1 VSTDGYDADWLIVG
15 SGFGGSV
22 SALRLAERGYSVELL
37 ECGRRYA
44 DDEFASS
51 TWDLRRY
58 FWAPKLGLKGIFRL
72 SIFKDLSVVSGCG
85 VGGGSLGYANT
96 LYRARPAFYT
106 DERWAQLDEWESA
119 LSPHYDEAERMLG
132 VAAVTADDAADDLLR
147 AFGDHIGATETYSK
161 TRVGVFFGEPGVTVD
176 DPYFGGEGPSRTG
189 CISCGRCMVG
199 CPYGAKNTLVKNY
212 LWFAERLGVDVRPE
226 RTVVDIRPIG
236 APDGSEGYEVVSE
249 RSGAWLRKDRQV
261 HRARGVVVS
270 AGALGT
276 NKLLQRCRL
285 GGSLPRISDRLGEV
299 VRTNSEAIL
308 AVTAPDDSIDLTRR
322 VAISGS
328 IYPDPD
334 THIETVSYGEAG
346 DSMSFLYTA
355 LVGDGTKLT
364 RPVKWLGAL
373 WRHPLRS
380 LKLLWP
386 RHWSRRTIILL
397 VMQSLD
403 NHIAL
408 RPKRGLFGGLR
419 LQTEQDPE
427 RPNPTFIPVAN
438 QAAEWIA
445 QRIGGVAQS
454 SVTEALA
461 NAPSTAHI
469 LGGAIIARDPSAGV
483 VDHRQRVFG
492 YENLL
497 VVDGSV
503 VPANVGVNPSL
514 TIAALAERAMTFVE
528 PASGVAP
535 DVLVE
540 DLPVA
545 LVTGAEGE

>member
-528 PASGVAP
+528 PASRVAP

-545 LVTGAEGE
+545 LVTRAEGE

>member
-212 LWFAERLGVDVRPE
+212 LWFAERLGVRVQPE

-261 HRARGVVVS
+261 HRTRGVVVS

-276 NKLLQRCRL
+276 NRLLQRCRL
-285 GGSLPRISDRLGEV
+285 GGSLPLVSDRLGEV

-308 AVTAPDDSIDLTRR
+308 AVTAPDDSIDLTKR

-373 WRHPLRS
+373 WRHPIRS

-408 RPKRGLFGGLR
+408 RPKRGPFGGLR

-454 SVTEALA
+454 SLTEAIA

-469 LGGAIIARDPSAGV
+469 LGGAIIAPGPSAGV

-514 TIAALAERAMTFVE
+514 TITALAERAMTFV
-528 PASGVAP
+528 ASAP
-535 DVLVE
+535 EVLE
-540 DLPVA
+540 DLPVP
-545 LVTGAEGE
+545 LVAGAEGE

>member
-545 LVTGAEGE
+545 LVTRAEGE

>member
-1 VSTDGYDADWLIVG
+1 
-15 SGFGGSV
+15 
-22 SALRLAERGYSVELL
+22 
-37 ECGRRYA
+37 
-44 DDEFASS
+44 
-51 TWDLRRY
+51 
-58 FWAPKLGLKGIFRL
+58 
-72 SIFKDLSVVSGCG
+72 
-85 VGGGSLGYANT
+85 
-96 LYRARPAFYT
+96 
-106 DERWAQLDEWESA
+106 
-119 LSPHYDEAERMLG
+119 
-132 VAAVTADDAADDLLR
+132 
-147 AFGDHIGATETYSK
+147 
-161 TRVGVFFGEPGVTVD
+161 
-176 DPYFGGEGPSRTG
+176 
-189 CISCGRCMVG
+189 
-199 CPYGAKNTLVKNY
+199 
-212 LWFAERLGVDVRPE
+212 
-226 RTVVDIRPIG
+226 
-236 APDGSEGYEVVSE
+236 
-249 RSGAWLRKDRQV
+249 
-261 HRARGVVVS
+261 VS

-285 GGSLPRISDRLGEV
+285 GGSLPRISDRLGDV

-308 AVTAPDDSIDLTRR
+308 AVTAPDDSVDLTKR

-346 DSMSFLYTA
+346 DSMSILYTA
-355 LVGDGTKLT
+355 LVGDGTKVT
-364 RPVKWLGAL
+364 RPIKWLAAL
-373 WRHPLRS
+373 WRHPIRS

-397 VMQSLD
+397 VMQTLD

-445 QRIGGVAQS
+445 ERIGGVAQS
-454 SVTEALA
+454 SLTEAIA

-469 LGGAIIARDPSAGV
+469 LGGAIIASDPSRGV

-514 TIAALAERAMTFVE
+514 TITALAERAMTFV
-528 PASGVAP
+528 PSAP
-535 DVLVE
+535 DVAQ

-545 LVTGAEGE
+545 LVMRAEGE

>member
-1 VSTDGYDADWLIVG
+1 VSNDGYDADWIVIG

-22 SALRLAERGYSVELL
+22 SALRLAERGYSVDLL

-72 SIFKDLSVVSGCG
+72 SIFKDVSVVSGCG

-106 DERWAQLDEWESA
+106 DERWAGLDDWERA
-119 LSPHYDEAERMLG
+119 LAPHYAEAERMLG
-132 VAAVTADDAADDLLR
+132 VAAVTTDDAADDLLR
-147 AFGDHIGATETYSK
+147 EFGDHIGATETYAK

-176 DPYFGGEGPSRTG
+176 DPYFGGDGPARTG
-189 CISCGRCMVG
+189 CIGCARCMVG
-199 CPYGAKNTLVKNY
+199 CPHGAKNTLVKNY
-212 LWFAERLGVDVRPE
+212 LWFAERLGVRVQPE

-261 HRARGVVVS
+261 HRTRGVVVS

-276 NKLLQRCRL
+276 NRLLQRCRL
-285 GGSLPRISDRLGEV
+285 GGSLPLVSDRLGEV

-308 AVTAPDDSIDLTRR
+308 AVTAPDDSIDLTKR

-373 WRHPLRS
+373 WRHPIRS

-408 RPKRGLFGGLR
+408 RPKRGPFGGLR

-438 QAAEWIA
+438 EAAEWIA

-454 SVTEALA
+454 SLTEAIA

-469 LGGAIIARDPSAGV
+469 LGGAIIAPGPSAGV

-514 TIAALAERAMTFVE
+514 TITALAERAMTFV
-528 PASGVAP
+528 ASAP
-535 DVLVE
+535 EVLE
-540 DLPVA
+540 ELPVP
-545 LVTGAEGE
+545 LVAGAEGE